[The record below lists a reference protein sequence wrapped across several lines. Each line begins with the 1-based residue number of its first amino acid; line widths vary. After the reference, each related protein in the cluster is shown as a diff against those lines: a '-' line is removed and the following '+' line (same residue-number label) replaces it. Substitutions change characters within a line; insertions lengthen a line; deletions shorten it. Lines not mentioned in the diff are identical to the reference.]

1 MTAAGSLSPFLAS
14 VLAIQL
20 WPRSLTETM
29 DVRDPS
35 STTPMDDTAH
45 DGSVASLG
53 DVAVAATAPT
63 DTAESAA
70 ATPSADTPAVAPV
83 TSPPPQTMTPTGSFG
98 AQRTIRVQINHEEQD
113 VNVNDVQPPTSTHTY
128 VTMVETYVPHSSQA
142 LQIEHRVRKLSSA
155 DVNDRPYP
163 VQPASPGDVASAFG
177 GSGKELAT
185 GTSSSGPQL
194 TRMQNFCINASFGVN
209 VTLVVI
215 KLIAAIVSA
224 SIVVVA
230 SALDSAL
237 DILFVSWLC
246 RRGRGRVLTSLR

>member
-1 MTAAGSLSPFLAS
+1 MIVGCLAS
-14 VLAIQL
+14 LMRTCWKTLGLPQTATV
-20 WPRSLTETM
+20 S
-29 DVRDPS
+29 VRD
-35 STTPMDDTAH
+35 
-45 DGSVASLG
+45 LW
-53 DVAVAATAPT
+53 
-63 DTAESAA
+63 
-70 ATPSADTPAVAPV
+70 
-83 TSPPPQTMTPTGSFG
+83 
-98 AQRTIRVQINHEEQD
+98 
-113 VNVNDVQPPTSTHTY
+113 
-128 VTMVETYVPHSSQA
+128 
-142 LQIEHRVRKLSSA
+142 L
-155 DVNDRPYP
+155 
-163 VQPASPGDVASAFG
+163 
-177 GSGKELAT
+177 GKELAT